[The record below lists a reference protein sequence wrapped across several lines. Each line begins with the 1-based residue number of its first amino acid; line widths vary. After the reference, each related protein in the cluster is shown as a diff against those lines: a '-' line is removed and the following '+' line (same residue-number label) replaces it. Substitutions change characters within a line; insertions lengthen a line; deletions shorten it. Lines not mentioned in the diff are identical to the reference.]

1 MILTNTFRQ
10 ADITICRS
18 NSSLASKKKRKSQ
31 FTRSHSSTLG
41 LLLAKRDRFNQEV
54 IIIANSQDHRF
65 PQSTTT
71 TTTRMIG
78 KDIDKRYIVRGGS
91 VPLLLLPP
99 GQDSATKNKDIQRK
113 HMVEREE

>member
-1 MILTNTFRQ
+1 
-10 ADITICRS
+10 
-18 NSSLASKKKRKSQ
+18 
-31 FTRSHSSTLG
+31 
-41 LLLAKRDRFNQEV
+41 
-54 IIIANSQDHRF
+54 
-65 PQSTTT
+65 
-71 TTTRMIG
+71 MIG